1 VAFLTVLPLQK
12 RFDKKNLVVGCSV
25 AVMVVTMIPV
35 TLRLLDLAPANGTV
49 ELVVLLVTSAMINT
63 YFFMIAFIMF
73 ASMVADTL
81 DVQEYRTGLRQEGL
95 FNSVIAFSSKATTG
109 AGILVAGL
117 IIDFAVGLP
126 EGAERSAVTPSMVL
140 RIGIFDAYI
149 VPLFNGVWL
158 WLILK
163 YSITRAQ
170 HEDIRDKLSA
180 LRSQQAH

>member
-1 VAFLTVLPLQK
+1 MSCCLAI
-12 RFDKKNLVVGCSV
+12 
-25 AVMVVTMIPV
+25 MVVTMIPV
-35 TLRLLDLAPANGTV
+35 TLRLLDLAPDNGTS
-49 ELVVLLVTSAMINT
+49 ELVVLIVTSTIINS
-63 YFFMIAFIMF
+63 YFGTIALIMF

-109 AGILVAGL
+109 AGILIAGL

-126 EGAERSAVTPSMVL
+126 EGAERAAVTPTMVL
-140 RIGIFDAYI
+140 RIGIFDAYV

-170 HEDIRDKLSA
+170 HTDIRDKLSE
-180 LRSQQAH
+180 LRLKQANL